1 MKEFLGVGESLTFYS
16 LIVDFAIASLFL
28 LIGQWIRA
36 KVRIVQK
43 FFLPASILAGFMG
56 LFLGQHFLNVLPFS
70 GAQSQY
76 TTYLIVIVF
85 TIVGVDGFDL
95 QKRGETGGQVLRDLI
110 GFQCYRG
117 VTFFLQFIIPFVA
130 TFLIIQKI
138 WPDVSNGFA
147 IICAAGFQGGPGTAA
162 AVGSTFAELGWNEA
176 TDLGI
181 TSATIGIL
189 TGIFGG
195 LAYIKW
201 GTKKG
206 ITNFVKDFNQIDE
219 DTRRGIIS
227 KANRESI
234 GDDTMS
240 VVSLDTLTF
249 HLGIILTVAIAGCFL
264 NKFLG
269 AYVLSGIPDFTVAY
283 LLGLVFSIVAKKF
296 TKLYDYY
303 ESGITNKISCTC
315 TDYLVFFGIAT
326 INPQV
331 VIKYAGPL
339 VIMAITGIICCVV
352 VVVPFANLMIRHNW
366 FEKSMFVFGYCTGV
380 FANSFILLR
389 MCDPKY
395 ESGCVEDIAATPLMS
410 FVEVFCWAFMPA
422 MLLNGQGWLIVGIC
436 TAATIAC
443 IVISIAVGSWYPKLP
458 LVRRD

>member
-1 MKEFLGVGESLTFYS
+1 MSCPS
-16 LIVDFAIASLFL
+16 
-28 LIGQWIRA
+28 
-36 KVRIVQK
+36 
-43 FFLPASILAGFMG
+43 PG
-56 LFLGQHFLNVLPFS
+56 LSPS
-70 GAQSQY
+70 T

-117 VTFFLQFIIPFVA
+117 VAFFLQFIIPFVA

-331 VIKYAGPL
+331 VIKYAGPPGHHGHHRYPLLCGRGRPLRQPDDPSQL
-339 VIMAITGIICCVV
+339 VREVHVRVRLLHRRVRQQLHPPADVRPQVRVRLCG
-352 VVVPFANLMIRHNW
+352 RH
-366 FEKSMFVFGYCTGV
+366 
-380 FANSFILLR
+380 R
-389 MCDPKY
+389 RHP
-395 ESGCVEDIAATPLMS
+395 PLMS
-410 FVEVFCWAFMPA
+410 FVEVFCWAFMPGA
-422 MLLNGQGWLIVGIC
+422 LLAGQGWLIVAIC

-443 IVISIAVGSWYPKLP
+443 IVVSILVGSWYPKLP